1 MNTYIGTKTIKA
13 TPMNREDYIALRGW
27 TVPVDENP
35 ADEGFLVEYTDGG
48 KSNVEGYEGY
58 VSWLQTDVFEQSYKM
73 AESFVDRLKI
83 ERDELSSRSLKLQTF
98 LSKGKPEEISFGSW
112 DLLTNQHQHMT
123 AYLKTLEVRINVESA
138 ISQPPSE

>member
-13 TPMNREDYIALRGW
+13 TPMNREDYNALRGW

-58 VSWLQTDVFEQSYKM
+58 VSWSPTDVFEQSYKI

-83 ERDELSSRSLKLQTF
+83 ERNELFGRSLKLQAF

-138 ISQPPSE
+138 VSQLPSE